1 MYMARLTNLK
11 LFTNLPLDGSSISG
25 NGLLQS
31 WLSTRTYWKSS
42 TTDCLYDAESNYK
55 EQGPKYIFGGNFGTM
70 GTPKYRKI
78 YGCGG
83 PVRGLR
89 LRLFSSNAG
98 IIRKVRCASM
108 VELTRLNKNDPR
120 HVNNMLIHIVSD
132 PEVLILAYETIKS
145 NPGNMTPG
153 VDDVTLDGINLNWI
167 YNISKDLKAGKFKFK
182 PARRV
187 LIPKKDKNKKRPLT
201 ISSPRDKLVQQAM
214 YSILN
219 AIYEPSFLNSSHG
232 SRPNRGNHTALKAIK
247 FEFKGVKWCIEADID
262 SNFPSIQ
269 HKVLMK
275 LMRRRIGC
283 SKFLALVKNSI
294 TAGYMYKGDFIDS
307 DVGIFQ
313 GNVTS
318 PILNNIYLHELDL
331 FMESLSNSFNKGK
344 SRRVSP
350 AYDALRYKMSK
361 LDDVNQIK
369 RARRELWKIPS
380 KDPRDPNF
388 KKLVYVRYVDDFVVG
403 IIGSREEAV
412 DVRNTIRNFLK
423 DELKLNLNEEK
434 SLITHFSRNFI
445 SFLGAYIKG
454 DWEKEKRIGVIKKL
468 GVSRKV
474 RLTSRIV
481 LHAPIDD
488 IFEKASQNGFF
499 IKKKGRY
506 IPTKVGRLINLD
518 HADIIKYY
526 NACIR
531 GRLNYYSFANNR
543 KSLGSFVHGLKL
555 SCARTLALK
564 YKLRFA
570 SKAYGRFGGK
580 LKCPSTGIELFIP
593 NTFKAIKKFAVS
605 CPTPDVI
612 LFKTWHNKF
621 TSSNLLKH
629 CVICGSSERIEMHHV
644 RKIRDLKM
652 KMVNKRMD
660 WFTAQMASINRK
672 QIPLCSQHHKAL
684 HRNKLSSDERRLL
697 ADRIRLLK

>member
-1 MYMARLTNLK
+1 MAMLTNLK
-11 LFTNLPLDGSSISG
+11 LFTNFPLDDSSISD
-25 NGLLQS
+25 NGLSQS
-31 WLSTRTYWKSS
+31 WLSTRMYWRSS
-42 TTDCLYDAESNYK
+42 TTDCLYEAESNSNK
-55 EQGPKYIFGGNFGTM
+55 QEPKYVFGGNFETM
-70 GTPKYRKI
+70 GTPPYRKI

-98 IIRKVRCASM
+98 IIRKARCASL
-108 VELTRLNKNDPR
+108 VELTRLNKNDPQ
-120 HVNNMLIHIVSD
+120 HVNNSLIHIVSD
-132 PEVLILAYETIKS
+132 PELLILAYETIKS
-145 NPGNMTPG
+145 KPGNMTPG

-167 YNISKDLKAGKFKFK
+167 YNISKDLKAGKYKFK

-187 LIPKKDKNKKRPLT
+187 LVPKKDKVKKRPLT

-219 AIYEPSFLNSSHG
+219 AIYEPFFLDSSHG
-232 SRPNRGNHTALKAIK
+232 SRPNRGNHTALKALK
-247 FEFKGVKWCIEADID
+247 YQFKGVKWCIEADID

-275 LMRRRIGC
+275 LMRRRICC

-294 TAGYMYKGDFIDS
+294 TAGYMYKGDFIHS

-313 GNVTS
+313 GNVNS

-331 FMESLSNSFNKGK
+331 FMESLSKSFDKGK
-344 SRRVSP
+344 SRKASP
-350 AYDALRYKMSK
+350 VYSKLLYKKSK

-369 RARRELWKIPS
+369 RVRRELWKIPS

-388 KKLVYVRYVDDFVVG
+388 RKLVYVRYVDDFVVG

-412 DVRNTIRNFLK
+412 DVRNKIRNFLK

-434 SLITHFSRNFI
+434 SLITHFSKNFI

-468 GVSRKV
+468 GVTRKV
-474 RLTSRIV
+474 RLTSWNV
-481 LHAPIDD
+481 LYAPIKD

-499 IKKKGRY
+499 KKKKGLY
-506 IPTKVGRLINLD
+506 VPTKVGRLINLD

-531 GRLNYYSFANNR
+531 GILNYYSFANNR
-543 KSLGSFVHGLKL
+543 KSLGSFVHGLKH

-570 SKAYGRFGGK
+570 SKAFGRFGGK
-580 LKCPSTGIELFIP
+580 LKCPSTKIELFIP
-593 NTFKAIKKFAVS
+593 NTFKAIKIFAVS

-612 LFKTWHNKF
+612 LFKKWNDKF

-629 CVICGSSERIEMHHV
+629 CVLCGSSERIEMHHV
-644 RKIRDLKM
+644 RKIKDLKM
-652 KMVNKRMD
+652 KMVHKKMD

-697 ADRIRLLK
+697 ADRMRLLK